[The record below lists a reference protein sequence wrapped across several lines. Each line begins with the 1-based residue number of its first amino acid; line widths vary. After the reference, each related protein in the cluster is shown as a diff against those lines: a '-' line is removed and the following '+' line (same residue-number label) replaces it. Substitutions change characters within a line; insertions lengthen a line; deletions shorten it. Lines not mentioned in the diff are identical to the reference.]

1 MHIQEMHTAF
11 RVLGQQQGM
20 QLVRGVLPESI
31 DIYINNIINSM
42 VREEI
47 QQHAKTVI
55 QDNVNTQPT
64 ALSPTN
70 VLRTLYRN
78 KEISIAENFVEAVGG
93 DIYPPPG
100 PGSEFPDFTIS
111 VYKNIKYYDIKTGYT
126 EIYMPVKGNIEDGE
140 TGIGY
145 KPKDIVNVM
154 MYLGFSATFATIEN
168 KSLVP
173 TVLDYDYKP
182 YNKRTGIRL
191 IGGDVLETTFRDYCN
206 AAEKDSPVASLLTD
220 SLTTNEGLA
229 KEYIQLYTNTPN
241 LVPDKINI
249 KYIAAPAQ
257 VKYDI
262 DVTKCQSCDLP
273 EYLHYEIVR
282 RAVALFFATI
292 GSSNSQQNKNTN
304 Q

>member
-47 QQHAKTVI
+47 QQHAKTVL

-78 KEISIAENFVEAVGG
+78 KEIYMAGDVVGG
-93 DIYPPPG
+93 LNN
-100 PGSEFPDFTIS
+100 EFP
-111 VYKNIKYYDIKTGYT
+111 YRKAKYYDKTTGYT
-126 EIYMPVKGNIEDGE
+126 EIYMPVKGNSSSYDEGE
-140 TGIGY
+140 VI
-145 KPKDIVNVM
+145 DVM
-154 MYLGFSATFATIEN
+154 MYLGFSTTFIGLIEDDG
-168 KSLVP
+168 
-173 TVLDYDYKP
+173 TYKLTEP